1 MANAET
7 KLEPSAPAGEG
18 GAEDKS
24 QQARALGLLRW
35 VQMAYMVIAVLLLWV
50 SDKLITLVW
59 SKFAEPDSALVTL
72 ISVAVGFGVAFRL
85 YKHEKFNRATHEV
98 VGELAKVTWPSRRE
112 TQVSTVVVII
122 TSMIAAAILGAFDAV
137 WSTITDLIYKV

>member
-1 MANAET
+1 MTDTTATNQ
-7 KLEPSAPAGEG
+7 GELDG
-18 GAEDKS
+18 PDG
-24 QQARALGLLRW
+24 QARALGLLRW
-35 VQMAYMVIAVLLLWV
+35 VQMAFMAIAVLILWV

-59 SKFAEPDSALVTL
+59 SKFAEPDAAIVTL

-85 YKHEKFNRATHEV
+85 YKHQKVNRAAHEV
-98 VGELAKVTWPSRRE
+98 VGELSKVTWPSRRE

-137 WSTITDLIYKV
+137 WSTITDFIYKV